1 LKPPV
6 GQNFDAK
13 EMWKFAIEC
22 VVRSLRA
29 KRGALNA
36 FTIPATQLTAIEVS
50 FKPML
55 LQYLQAKKPKAG
67 YERDDLITR

>member
-1 LKPPV
+1 
-6 GQNFDAK
+6 
-13 EMWKFAIEC
+13 MWKFAIEC

-36 FTIPATQLTAIEVS
+36 FTIPAAQLTAIEVS

-55 LQYLQAKKPKAG
+55 LQYL
-67 YERDDLITR
+67 